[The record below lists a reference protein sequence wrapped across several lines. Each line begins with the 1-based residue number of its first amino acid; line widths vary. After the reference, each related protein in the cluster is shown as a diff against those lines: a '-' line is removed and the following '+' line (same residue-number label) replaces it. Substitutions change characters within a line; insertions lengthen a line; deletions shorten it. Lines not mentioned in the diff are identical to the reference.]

1 MTEKQ
6 DKFIETYVLTGNATK
21 AAIAAGYSEK
31 TATIKGSQ
39 LKSQLHSE
47 IQREVQKMIADKIP
61 ASLKWLTDLA
71 ESAESESVRLGA
83 IKDILDRAGLKPVDK
98 VETTNIDQMSKDE
111 IMRELEALERL
122 KH

>member
-1 MTEKQ
+1 
-6 DKFIETYVLTGNATK
+6 
-21 AAIAAGYSEK
+21 
-31 TATIKGSQ
+31 
-39 LKSQLHSE
+39 
-47 IQREVQKMIADKIP
+47 MIADKIP

>member
-47 IQREVQKMIADKIP
+47 IQKEVQKMIADKIP

>member
-47 IQREVQKMIADKIP
+47 IQREVQKIIADKIP

-98 VETTNIDQMSKDE
+98 VETTNIDQMSKD
-111 IMRELEALERL
+111 
-122 KH
+122 

>member
-31 TATIKGSQ
+31 TAKVKGAQ
-39 LKSQLHSE
+39 LKSQLYSE
-47 IQREVQKMIADKIP
+47 IQKETQKIIADKIP
-61 ASLKWLTDLA
+61 ASLNWLTELA
-71 ESAESESVRLGA
+71 EKAESESVRLGA
-83 IKDILDRAGLKPVDK
+83 IKDILDRAGLKPVDI
-98 VETTNIDQMSKDE
+98 VETTTIDQMSAEE
-111 IMRELEALERL
+111 IKKELAALGY